1 MKVDYD
7 IVLGCPRSGTTLLM
21 ECLKS
26 LPNSECVTGKLLPVP
41 IPHIVNQFPSPE
53 IYQALSFSFESS
65 LQDYLSSEPGSRF
78 AAIHKFLTGCTSI
91 KEMSQTFR
99 RTRVVKRMVYKEP
112 FLGFAPEFTYHA
124 LPNCRIL
131 CIYRDGRDC
140 ADSLV
145 RSYNVLTDESLTK
158 LRSSEAPLGRK
169 YDYRYIPWWVEEG
182 KEEKF
187 LSSTPYVRAIWMWKE
202 IVSRCHTFFSHPDIL
217 ASNRVMLLRYEDL
230 VNEPLKYGKSVVEFF
245 GSEMND
251 RLQKKF
257 KQASTKSI
265 GVHKRRDAREI
276 EVAEKVAKTE
286 LELYGYL

>member
-1 MKVDYD
+1 MQ
-7 IVLGCPRSGTTLLM
+7 
-21 ECLKS
+21 CLKS
-26 LPNSECVTGKLLPVP
+26 LPNSECISGKLLPVS
-41 IPHIVNQFPSPE
+41 IPHIVNQSLSPE
-53 IYQALSFSFESS
+53 IYQALSFGLESS
-65 LQDYLSSEPGSRF
+65 LQGYLNSESGSRF
-78 AAIHKFLTGCTSI
+78 AAIHKILTGCISVE
-91 KEMSQTFR
+91 EMSQTFR
-99 RTRVVKRMVYKEP
+99 RKRVVKQMVYKEN
-112 FLGFAPEFTYHA
+112 FLGFAPQFIYHA
-124 LPNCRIL
+124 LPDCRIL
-131 CIYRDGRDC
+131 HIYRDGRDS

-145 RSYNVLTDESLTK
+145 RSYNVLTDESLMK
-158 LRSSEAPLGRK
+158 LRSPEAPLGRK
-169 YDYRYIPWWVEEG
+169 YDHRYIPWWVEEG
-182 KEEKF
+182 KEEEF
-187 LSSTPYVRAIWMWKE
+187 LSSPPYVRAIWMWKE